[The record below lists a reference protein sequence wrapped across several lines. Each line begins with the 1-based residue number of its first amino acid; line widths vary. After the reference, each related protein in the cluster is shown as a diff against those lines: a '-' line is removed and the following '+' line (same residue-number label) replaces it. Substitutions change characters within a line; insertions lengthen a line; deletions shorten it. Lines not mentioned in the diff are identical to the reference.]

1 MTSIAKILQ
10 AQLDLDEQKK
20 LKEGRQLDKVSDDDG
35 GGFKFDKLE
44 MPTSVAEGFG
54 MGLGVLRWMRFKV
67 SFLQEVRLDGLLNRT
82 KDVKRVHK

>member
-44 MPTSVAEGFG
+44 MPTSVAEAFGFI
-54 MGLGVLRWMRFKV
+54 LGAFVGADSRV
-67 SFLQEVRLDGLLNRT
+67 SFL
-82 KDVKRVHK
+82 K